1 MKKILIGLCYFCV
14 IKISNLLILRD
25 YRYNCLYFIGIFEV
39 YVKVVLINFIFIV
52 ICELFLNLVRS
63 KFFIFNCYSWIEE
76 YIYMLWLI
84 MENKLCEENRKIYR
98 KCKVWLC
105 VCVCSV

>member
-1 MKKILIGLCYFCV
+1 MVFQFFKRLFFLILDLQIESCQKVYDIEFLRIFLVFILFLYRRLKKILIGLCYFCV

-52 ICELFLNLVRS
+52 ICKLFLN
-63 KFFIFNCYSWIEE
+63 
-76 YIYMLWLI
+76 
-84 MENKLCEENRKIYR
+84 
-98 KCKVWLC
+98 
-105 VCVCSV
+105 

>member
-52 ICELFLNLVRS
+52 ICELFLNWVRS
-63 KFFIFNCYSWIEE
+63 KFFIFNYYSLIEE
-76 YIYMLWLI
+76 NIYSI
-84 MENKLCEENRKIYR
+84 MINNGK
-98 KCKVWLC
+98 
-105 VCVCSV
+105 